1 MIPLVDMARQFARHS
16 VKATIIMTHLNA
28 TLFSKTIERDTQL
41 GLNIDIRLIKF
52 PFLEA
57 GLPEDCENLASTAS
71 PEMSEKFYAATE
83 LFQRPLKQLLEE
95 NNPDCLV
102 ADFFFPWATE
112 VAGKLGIPRLV
123 FHGIGLFP
131 ICVYHNLAVH
141 EPYKAVESDLDAFI
155 VPNLPHTI
163 KLTRRQVPDHSREG
177 TKNHLTDIIRK
188 ALKADT
194 TSYGVVV
201 NSFHELEPA
210 YSDHYRKVIGRK
222 AWNVGPVSLCN
233 RLEDKAD
240 RGRKGSIG
248 EHECLSWLN
257 SKKPNSVIYVCFGS
271 MSLFSDAQLLEIAMG
286 LEASRQKFIWVVKK
300 KNKNNNKEEEEEW
313 LPKGFE
319 ERIGENGFIVRGWGP
334 QVLILDHEAVGGF
347 VTHCGWNSFL
357 EGVTAGVPMVT
368 WPLFAE
374 QFYNEKLI
382 TDVLEIGVGVGAQQ
396 WSCRTEEY
404 KVSVNRSDI
413 EKAVTQLMAGEEA
426 MEMRSR
432 ARRLRE
438 MAKKAVDEGGSS
450 YVGLSSLLEELRL
463 NRP

>member
-1 MIPLVDMARQFARHS
+1 MAPGHMIPLVDMARQFARHS
-16 VKATIIMTHLNA
+16 AKATIIMTHLNA
-28 TLFSKTIERDTQL
+28 TIFSKTIERDRQL
-41 GLNIDIRLIKF
+41 GLNIDICLIKF
-52 PFLEA
+52 PFPEA
-57 GLPEDCENLASTAS
+57 GLPENCENLASTTS
-71 PEMSEKFYAATE
+71 PEMSDKFYAATE
-83 LFQRPLKQLLEE
+83 LFQQPLKKLLEE

-123 FHGIGLFP
+123 FHGIGIFP

-141 EPYKAVESDLDAFI
+141 EPYKAVESDSDIFI

-163 KLTRRQVPDHSREG
+163 KLTRRQLPDHSREG

-222 AWNVGPVSLCN
+222 AWHVGPVSLCN
-233 RLEDKAD
+233 RLEDKAN
-240 RGRKGSIG
+240 RGRKESGG

-257 SKKPNSVIYVCFGS
+257 SKKPNSVIYKN
-271 MSLFSDAQLLEIAMG
+271 D
-286 LEASRQKFIWVVKK
+286 KK
-300 KNKNNNKEEEEEW
+300 DNEEEEW

-319 ERIGENGFIVRGWGP
+319 ERIGQKGFIVRGWAP

-347 VTHCGWNSFL
+347 VTHCGWNSL
-357 EGVTAGVPMVT
+357 LKGLTAGVPMVT

-396 WSCRTEEY
+396 WSSWTEEY
-404 KVSVNRSDI
+404 KASVNRTDI
-413 EKAVTQLMAGEEA
+413 EKAVTQLMAGEEVV
-426 MEMRSR
+426 EMRSR

-450 YVGLSSLLEELRL
+450 YIGLSSLLEELRL